1 MMKYATKHVTKFNS
15 KLIRFVLI
23 TLFLCSTSFVQAK
36 NPKSVSLEDAS
47 KQVQSSSNGKIIS
60 AKTSHVNNQNI
71 HKIKVLLPNGRIKT
85 YRVPAENGSSHG
97 SRNGSHDNSQKRR
110 NNHYQQNNYRQNQ
123 LNSHY
128 NNSRHN
134 NSNRDLNHRQ
144 MPTRNTR
151 NINSTHSTNTNR
163 ERQR

>member
-1 MMKYATKHVTKFNS
+1 MMKHATKHITKFNT
-15 KLIRFVLI
+15 KLMRIVLI

-97 SRNGSHDNSQKRR
+97 SHDNSQQRR

-123 LNSHY
+123 SNSHY
-128 NNSRHN
+128 NNSRNN

-163 ERQR
+163 ERERQR